1 MLLQPITLYDVI
13 SNKPLLTF
21 KTLSEVSEF
30 MSDYRIRRIAPKK
43 YCEPMFPSRTL
54 EFRSVLGWSLEI
66 SGLIPARNGMK
77 KPDIRED
84 AEVMYHPVYGEP
96 YRFRHD
102 PVPHIHK
109 TYVGC
114 WGLRM
119 PNCHRALKNKAM
131 LDTSEYRDIPLKRH
145 RPHITSLY
153 DDIWRSHDRSWK
165 KQGKKR
171 HQWDKTH

>member
-1 MLLQPITLYDVI
+1 MFRQPITLHDVI
-13 SNKPLLTF
+13 SDKPLRLF

-30 MSDYRIRRIAPKK
+30 ISDYHIRRIAPKR
-43 YCEPMFPSRTL
+43 YCEPLFPARPL
-54 EFRSVLGWSLEI
+54 EFRSVLGWSVDI
-66 SGLIPARNGMK
+66 SGLMPARNDVK
-77 KPDIRED
+77 KTDIRED
-84 AEVMYHPVYGEP
+84 AEVMRHPVYGEP

-109 TYVGC
+109 AYVGC
-114 WGLRM
+114 WGLRT
-119 PNCHRALKNKAM
+119 PKCHGALKDKAM
-131 LDTSEYRDIPLKRH
+131 LDTSEYRDIPLKKHRRH
-145 RPHITSLY
+145 IATVY